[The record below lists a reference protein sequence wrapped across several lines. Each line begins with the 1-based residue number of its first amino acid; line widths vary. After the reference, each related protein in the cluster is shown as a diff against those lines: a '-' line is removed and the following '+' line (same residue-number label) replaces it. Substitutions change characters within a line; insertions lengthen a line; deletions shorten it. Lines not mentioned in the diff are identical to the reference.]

1 MSMSLKLFVS
11 GISTNVGKT
20 IVSAILAE
28 ALKASYWKPVQAG
41 DLDLSDSRK
50 VKSLTK
56 SVMVLEEAYKLSMPM
71 SPHAAAKHD
80 AIELPVSLNYPIVE
94 GNLIIEGAGG
104 LLVPINDAG
113 ATIADWVSDW
123 ELPVIL
129 VSKHY
134 LGSINHTLLTIEA
147 LQNRKIPI
155 FGIIFVGDENKDTE
169 SIIAATNIPIISRIP
184 MTEHLTKEFILQQAS
199 QLSSKI
205 HSLISQS

>member
-1 MSMSLKLFVS
+1 MSQKLFVT

-20 IVSAILAE
+20 VVSAILAE

-41 DLDLSDSRK
+41 DLEMSDSMK

-56 SVMVLEEAYKLSMPM
+56 NVVVLEEAFKLTAPM
-71 SPHAAAKHD
+71 SPHAAARID
-80 AIELPVSLNYPIVE
+80 GVELPTSLDYPAVE

-113 ATIADWVSDW
+113 ATVADWVNDW
-123 ELPVIL
+123 EIPVIL

-147 LQNRKIPI
+147 LHYRKIPI
-155 FGIIFVGDENKDTE
+155 FGIVFVGDENLETE
-169 SIIAATNIPIISRIP
+169 SIIAATKIPIIGRVP
-184 MTEHLTKEFILQQAS
+184 MTDNLTKEFVIEQS
-199 QLSSKI
+199 IRLSSSLQ
-205 HSLISQS
+205 HLISQ

>member
-1 MSMSLKLFVS
+1 MSQKLFVT

-20 IVSAILAE
+20 VVSAILAE

-41 DLDLSDSRK
+41 DLEMSDSMK
-50 VKSLTK
+50 VKSLTEN
-56 SVMVLEEAYKLSMPM
+56 VVVLEEAYKLTSPM
-71 SPHAAAKHD
+71 SPHAAAKMD
-80 AIELPVSLNYPIVE
+80 GIALPISLDYPTIE

-113 ATIADWVSDW
+113 TTIADWIKDW

-147 LQNRKIPI
+147 LQYRNIPI
-155 FGIIFVGDENKDTE
+155 FGIVFVGDENIETE
-169 SIIAATNIPIISRIP
+169 SIIAATKIPIIGRVP
-184 MTEHLTKEFILQQAS
+184 MTDNLIKAFVIEQSIR
-199 QLSSKI
+199 LSSSLQ
-205 HSLISQS
+205 HLISQ